1 MADKIGR
8 RSFLKRASGIIA
20 AVVVAPLYIP
30 AERLDF
36 GVPRIIRADEIV
48 LPDAWELMPAIG
60 RSWTQL
66 GSGIF
71 LPASAF
77 ANETL
82 SHVPRDR
89 GDAMDDF
96 KAYFASANA
105 HGRVIKPMDDLPGME
120 RFRRTVYG
128 ERWSN
133 G

>member
-1 MADKIGR
+1 MADIIGR

-20 AVVVAPLYIP
+20 AVVAAPLYIP

-36 GVPRIIRADEIV
+36 GVPRIIRADEIA
-48 LPDAWELMPAIG
+48 LPDAWGLMPAIG

-82 SHVPRDR
+82 SHAPRDM

-96 KAYFASANA
+96 KSYFAPSDAYR
-105 HGRVIKPMDDLPGME
+105 RVIKPMDELSDME

-128 ERWSN
+128 EGWSN